1 MLEMT
6 IELIA
11 LVGNAGAGSGSGS
24 FAVPLEVSDF

>member
-11 LVGNAGAGSGSGS
+11 LVGNAGSGSGS